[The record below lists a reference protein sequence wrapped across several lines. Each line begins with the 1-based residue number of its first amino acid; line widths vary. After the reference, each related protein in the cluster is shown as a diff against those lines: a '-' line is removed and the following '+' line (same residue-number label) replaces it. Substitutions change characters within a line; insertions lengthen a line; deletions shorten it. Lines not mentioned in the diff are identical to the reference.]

1 METGRVV
8 SWNFSE
14 GESFSPG
21 DTLCEIETDKAT
33 VGYEAQDE
41 GYLAKIMVEAGD
53 EHPVGVPIC
62 VVVEE
67 EEYVDKFANFQV
79 EGAEEETAPSA
90 DITESPTPVVAAPV
104 ENPLGEF
111 VLFPSARHLSQSRS
125 LDASVL
131 YPGSGK
137 DGRVTKGDVLTALSE
152 GKILPSLAPAPH
164 QISQAHA
171 TAADNAAPPPP
182 VAPISPSPLPA
193 SIAVDDASSNP
204 YEDVPNSNMR
214 KIIARR
220 LTESKTTVPHF
231 YTSAEI
237 HLDPILALRKD
248 FAKQDIKFSVN
259 DVIVRAAALALRDVP
274 EINASYTAD
283 GQIQMSNSIDICIAV
298 ATPGGLI
305 TPIVPQTDALGL
317 MQINAKIKDLATR
330 ARDNKLLP
338 EEFQGGTFTI
348 SNLGMFGITE
358 FTAVINPPQVRAI
371 PLKITCLHFF
381 INVHFLF

>member
-1 METGRVV
+1 M
-8 SWNFSE
+8 
-14 GESFSPG
+14 
-21 DTLCEIETDKAT
+21 
-33 VGYEAQDE
+33 
-41 GYLAKIMVEAGD
+41 
-53 EHPVGVPIC
+53 H
-62 VVVEE
+62 
-67 EEYVDKFANFQV
+67 
-79 EGAEEETAPSA
+79 
-90 DITESPTPVVAAPV
+90 
-104 ENPLGEF
+104 
-111 VLFPSARHLSQSRS
+111 
-125 LDASVL
+125 DASW
-131 YPGSGK
+131 
-137 DGRVTKGDVLTALSE
+137 
-152 GKILPSLAPAPH
+152 
-164 QISQAHA
+164 
-171 TAADNAAPPPP
+171 
-182 VAPISPSPLPA
+182 
-193 SIAVDDASSNP
+193 NP

-214 KIIARR
+214 KIIARP

-381 INVHFLF
+381 INFHFLF